1 MWVQYRIL
9 LVQFSGAYLSRI
21 LPKKQ
26 FNNITHENFDHK
38 YLGCKETILDPCARS
53 DDLFSLK
60 LDKSDNET
68 DTQDVLR
75 TIGMKEATENYCLLY
90 HKGSYGARV
99 CQPKVISSNS
109 QKER

>member
-9 LVQFSGAYLSRI
+9 LVQFLGAYLSRI
-21 LPKKQ
+21 LPKEQ

-53 DDLFSLK
+53 DDLFSLE
-60 LDKSDNET
+60 LNKSGNET
-68 DTQDVLR
+68 DNQDVLR